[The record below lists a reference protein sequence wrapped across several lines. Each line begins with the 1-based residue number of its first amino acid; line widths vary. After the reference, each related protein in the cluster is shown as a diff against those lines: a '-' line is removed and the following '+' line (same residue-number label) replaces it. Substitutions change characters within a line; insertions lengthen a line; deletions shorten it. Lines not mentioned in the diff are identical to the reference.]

1 MATIENNGTNDG
13 NLQRS
18 VTTSTARKL
27 ATTAKTAPQ
36 MGSITPRLL
45 LKLLPWV
52 QVTGGTYRVNR
63 TKVENK
69 RSQRIA
75 LSKEDGKISVTAS
88 SLKTIALFTDIDEG
102 IVDRLASSFET
113 KDVEIGNNFVSE
125 GKDKQKF
132 FIVGSGQVE
141 VIKHG
146 SHGEEL
152 RIALLSDGEYFG
164 EADITSEA
172 SSSVTVRALTPA
184 TLLSLRLSELLKI
197 IDEVPEFKDQ
207 FKAAVENQL
216 RLRATVNE
224 HGEKH
229 IDLVSGHEE
238 DNIIPETY
246 IDYEETPTEYQLNT
260 LQTVVRV
267 HTRVSDLYNGP
278 YNQLEEQLRL
288 SIESIKERQ
297 EWELINN
304 SRFGLIASVDPAYRI
319 STRYGAPTPDDLDEL
334 LSLVWKEPSFF
345 VANPRAIAAFERECT
360 WRGVPPVTT
369 DIHGT
374 RVILWRGVPIIPS
387 DKVEVE
393 GQYLTGRGVG
403 TTKIILV
410 RVGEQ
415 NQGVVGLH
423 QSGIPGEIAPSLSA
437 RLMGLDK
444 FGVASY
450 LLTKYFSLASL
461 TDDAIAVLENVEVG
475 YYHDYQHRNK
485 VEK

>member
-1 MATIENNGTNDG
+1 VFLG
-13 NLQRS
+13 
-18 VTTSTARKL
+18 
-27 ATTAKTAPQ
+27 
-36 MGSITPRLL
+36 
-45 LKLLPWV
+45 LKL
-52 QVTGGTYRVNR
+52 
-63 TKVENK
+63 
-69 RSQRIA
+69 
-75 LSKEDGKISVTAS
+75 
-88 SLKTIALFTDIDEG
+88 
-102 IVDRLASSFET
+102 
-113 KDVEIGNNFVSE
+113 KDLI
-125 GKDKQKF
+125 KF
-132 FIVGSGQVE
+132 
-141 VIKHG
+141 IK
-146 SHGEEL
+146 
-152 RIALLSDGEYFG
+152 
-164 EADITSEA
+164 
-172 SSSVTVRALTPA
+172 
-184 TLLSLRLSELLKI
+184 
-197 IDEVPEFKDQ
+197 EVPDFREKFA
-207 FKAAVENQL
+207 KAVDKQL
-216 RLRATVNE
+216 RLKASVNDN
-224 HGEKH
+224 GEKH

-246 IDYEETPTEYQLNT
+246 IDYEENPKEYPLNT

-267 HTRVSDLYNGP
+267 HTRVSDLYNNP

-304 SRFGLIASVDPAYRI
+304 KQFGLLSAVNPAYRI
-319 STRYGAPTPDDLDEL
+319 TTRYGSPTPDDLDEL
-334 LSLVWKEPSFF
+334 LSLVWKEPAFF
-345 VANPRAIAAFERECT
+345 IAHPRAIAAFERECT

-369 DIHGT
+369 DLFGT
-374 RVILWRGVPIIPS
+374 RVILWRGVPLIPS

-410 RVGEQ
+410 RVGEKS
-415 NQGVVGLH
+415 QGVVGLH

-450 LLTKYFSLASL
+450 LLTKYFSLAAL

>member
-1 MATIENNGTNDG
+1 MADS

-18 VTTSTARKL
+18 VTTATARRL
-27 ATTAKTAPQ
+27 ATTTKTAPQ

-52 QVTGGTYRVNR
+52 QVSGGTFRVNR
-63 TKVENK
+63 TKVELRKN
-69 RSQRIA
+69 
-75 LSKEDGKISVTAS
+75 
-88 SLKTIALFTDIDEG
+88 
-102 IVDRLASSFET
+102 DRLPIQYVNGVPSFTAKNLKAIPLFSEFDDEILNRLVSSFEA
-113 KDVEIGNNFVSE
+113 KEVDVDKLFVEE
-125 GKDKQKF
+125 GKDKQRF
-132 FIVGSGQVE
+132 FIVASGQAE
-141 VIKHG
+141 VISKG
-146 SHGEEL
+146 PHGEDL
-152 RIALLSDGEYFG
+152 RIALLGDGEYFG
-164 EADITSEA
+164 EADLLDEQESTVS
-172 SSSVTVRALTPA
+172 VRAITP
-184 TLLSLRLSELLKI
+184 TVFLGLKLKELIKFI
-197 IDEVPEFKDQ
+197 KEVPDFRETFT
-207 FKAAVENQL
+207 KAVDKQL
-216 RLRATVNE
+216 RLKASVNDN
-224 HGEKH
+224 GEKH
-229 IDLVSGHEE
+229 IDLVSG
-238 DNIIPETY
+238 PEY
-246 IDYEETPTEYQLNT
+246 SLNT

-267 HTRVSDLYNGP
+267 HTRVSDLYNNP

-304 SRFGLIASVDPAYRI
+304 KQFGLLATANPAYRI
-319 STRYGAPTPDDLDEL
+319 TTRYGSPTPDDLDEL
-334 LSLVWKEPSFF
+334 LSLVWKEPAFF
-345 VANPRAIAAFERECT
+345 IAHPRAIAAFERECT

-369 DIHGT
+369 DLFGT
-374 RVILWRGVPIIPS
+374 RVILWRGVPLIPS

-410 RVGEQ
+410 RVGEK
-415 NQGVVGLH
+415 NQGVIGLH

-450 LLTKYFSLASL
+450 LLTKYFSLAAL

>member
-1 MATIENNGTNDG
+1 MADS

-18 VTTSTARKL
+18 VTTATARRL
-27 ATTAKTAPQ
+27 ATTTKTAPQ

-52 QVTGGTYRVNR
+52 QVSGGTFRVNR
-63 TKVENK
+63 TKVELRKN
-69 RSQRIA
+69 
-75 LSKEDGKISVTAS
+75 
-88 SLKTIALFTDIDEG
+88 
-102 IVDRLASSFET
+102 DRLPIQYVNGVPSFTAKNLKAIPLFSEFDDEILNRLVNSFEA
-113 KDVEIGNNFVSE
+113 KEIDVDKFFVEE
-125 GKDKQKF
+125 GKDKQRF
-132 FIVGSGQVE
+132 FIVASGQAE
-141 VIKHG
+141 VISKG
-146 SHGEEL
+146 SHGEDL
-152 RIALLSDGEYFG
+152 RIALLGDGEYFG
-164 EADITSEA
+164 EADLLDEQESTVS
-172 SSSVTVRALTPA
+172 VRAITP
-184 TLLSLRLSELLKI
+184 TVFLGLKLKELIKFI
-197 IDEVPEFKDQ
+197 KEVPDFRETFN
-207 FKAAVENQL
+207 KAVDKQL
-216 RLRATVNE
+216 RLKASVNDN
-224 HGEKH
+224 GEKH

-246 IDYEETPTEYQLNT
+246 IDYEENPTEYSLNT

-267 HTRVSDLYNGP
+267 HTRVSDLYNNP

-304 SRFGLIASVDPAYRI
+304 KKFGLLAAANPAYRI
-319 STRYGAPTPDDLDEL
+319 TTR
-334 LSLVWKEPSFF
+334 
-345 VANPRAIAAFERECT
+345 RAIAAFERECT

-369 DIHGT
+369 DLFGT
-374 RVILWRGVPIIPS
+374 KVILWRGVPLIPS

-415 NQGVVGLH
+415 NQGVIGLH

-450 LLTKYFSLASL
+450 LLTKYFSLAAL

>member
-1 MATIENNGTNDG
+1 MADS

-18 VTTSTARKL
+18 VTTATARRL
-27 ATTAKTAPQ
+27 ATTTKTAPQ

-52 QVTGGTYRVNR
+52 QVSGGTFRVNR
-63 TKVENK
+63 TKVELRKSERLPIQYLNGEPSFSAK
-69 RSQRIA
+69 
-75 LSKEDGKISVTAS
+75 
-88 SLKTIALFTDIDEG
+88 SLKAIPLFSEFEDD
-102 IVDRLASSFET
+102 IVDRLARSFET
-113 KDVEIGNNFVSE
+113 KEVEIGKLFVEE

-132 FIVGSGQVE
+132 FIVASGQAE
-141 VIKHG
+141 VISKG
-146 SHGEEL
+146 PHGEEL
-152 RIALLSDGEYFG
+152 RIALLGDGEYFG
-164 EADITSEA
+164 EADLLDDAESTVS
-172 SSSVTVRALTPA
+172 VRAITP
-184 TLLSLRLSELLKI
+184 TVFLGLKLKELEKFI
-197 IDEVPEFKDQ
+197 KEVPDFRETFG
-207 FKAAVENQL
+207 KAVDKQL
-216 RLRATVNE
+216 RLKATVND

-246 IDYEETPTEYQLNT
+246 IDYEENPTEYSLNT

-267 HTRVSDLYNGP
+267 HTRVSDLYNNP

-304 SRFGLIASVDPAYRI
+304 KQFGLLAAANPAYRI
-319 STRYGAPTPDDLDEL
+319 TTRYGAPTPDDLDEL
-334 LSLVWKEPSFF
+334 LSLVWKEPAFF
-345 VANPRAIAAFERECT
+345 IAHPRAIAAFERECT
-360 WRGVPPVTT
+360 WRGVP
-369 DIHGT
+369 
-374 RVILWRGVPIIPS
+374 LIPS

-410 RVGEQ
+410 RVGEK
-415 NQGVVGLH
+415 NQGVIGLH

>member
-1 MATIENNGTNDG
+1 MADS

-18 VTTSTARKL
+18 VTTATARKL
-27 ATTAKTAPQ
+27 ATTTKTAPQ

-52 QVTGGTYRVNR
+52 QVSGGTLRINR
-63 TKVENK
+63 TKVELRKSERLQIQYVNG
-69 RSQRIA
+69 QPTFT
-75 LSKEDGKISVTAS
+75 SK
-88 SLKTIALFTDIDEG
+88 SLKQIPLFSEFDDE
-102 IVDRLASSFET
+102 IVDRLANSFEAQEV
-113 KDVEIGNNFVSE
+113 DYGQLFVEE
-125 GKDKQKF
+125 GVDKQRF
-132 FIVGSGQVE
+132 FIVASGQAE
-141 VIKHG
+141 VINKG
-146 SHGEEL
+146 PHGEEL
-152 RIALLSDGEYFG
+152 RIALLGEGEYFG
-164 EADITSEA
+164 ETDVLDDAESTVS
-172 SSSVTVRALTPA
+172 VRALTPSVFLGLNL
-184 TLLSLRLSELLKI
+184 TELLKF
-197 IDEVPEFKDQ
+197 IDEAPEFRDT
-207 FKAAVENQL
+207 FNKAVDKQL
-216 RLRATVNE
+216 RLKATVNE

-246 IDYEETPTEYQLNT
+246 IDYEEEPAEFSLNT

-267 HTRVSDLYNGP
+267 HTRVSDLYNNP

-304 SRFGLIASVDPAYRI
+304 KKFGLLASVNPAYRI
-319 STRYGAPTPDDLDEL
+319 STRYGSPTPDDLDEL
-334 LSLVWKEPSFF
+334 LSLVWKEPAFF
-345 VANPRAIAAFERECT
+345 IANPRAIAAFERECT
-360 WRGVPPVTT
+360 WRGVPPTTT
-369 DIHGT
+369 DLFGT
-374 RVILWRGVPIIPS
+374 KVILWRGVPVVPS

-410 RVGEQ
+410 RTGEH
-415 NQGVVGLH
+415 NQGVIGLH

-450 LLTKYFSLASL
+450 LLTKYFSLAAL

-485 VEK
+485 IEK